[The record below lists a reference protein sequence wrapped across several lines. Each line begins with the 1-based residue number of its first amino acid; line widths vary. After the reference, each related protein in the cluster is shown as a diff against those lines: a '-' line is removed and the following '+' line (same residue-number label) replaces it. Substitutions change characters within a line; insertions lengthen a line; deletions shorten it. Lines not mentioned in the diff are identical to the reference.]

1 MNLQALSHEFLCGS
15 ILGDYEVQ
23 ILSSQWPLDVGI
35 IAVIDQIAFKVL
47 LESESGLSPN
57 LYSDFHEELAKLIVP
72 EKPLDHY
79 NSSPCQ
85 LIKPAG
91 DRHATERLQLVDS
104 GCATS
109 QFLTGINFS
118 YVIPKAVIDKYRL
131 SVSDLVKQQRFLI
144 LHPSHWLIVNLGAD
158 EISEST
164 NVFDDAEAPLCLNFG
179 GLCELVP
186 FGQGFSVTTQH

>member
-1 MNLQALSHEFLCGS
+1 MA
-15 ILGDYEVQ
+15 
-23 ILSSQWPLDVGI
+23 
-35 IAVIDQIAFKVL
+35 
-47 LESESGLSPN
+47 
-57 LYSDFHEELAKLIVP
+57 

-104 GCATS
+104 SCATS

-118 YVIPKAVIDKYRL
+118 YVIPKSVIDKYWL

-144 LHPSHWLIVNLGAD
+144 LHPSHRLIVNLGAD

-186 FGQGFSVTTQH
+186 FGQSFSVTTQHRDFVANLRSNESDLILLSEGNG